1 MPVPT
6 ILQLVRLLFVVLQI
20 GDNPI
25 TTEGVMDFMNLLHK
39 SDPENVL
46 TKFEEID
53 FAVSLHRVSILQA
66 VRYCCLDDEVSSAV
80 KT

>member
-1 MPVPT
+1 MA
-6 ILQLVRLLFVVLQI
+6 
-20 GDNPI
+20 
-25 TTEGVMDFMNLLHK
+25 FMNLLHK
-39 SDPENVL
+39 SDHEYVL

-66 VRYCCLDDEVSSAV
+66 VRYCCLDDKVSSAV